1 MYPPLTSGRFSPGV
15 GADFW
20 LLGIGFIEISAI
32 AGAIELIVG
41 ILRTRAPGMS
51 LGRMPIFAWV
61 MLAMG
66 GMVIF
71 AFPPLILGT
80 LLLELERAFGW
91 PFFMAQ
97 HGGDPLLWQHLFWF
111 FGHPDVYMI
120 FLPAA
125 GMVSMIVATMAQTP
139 LVGYRWVVGGIL
151 GMAGLSFALWVHHM
165 FAARLSVQ
173 AMHVFSAA
181 SMVIVIPSAIQV
193 FAWLA
198 TLRRG
203 RVRFATPMRFLL
215 GFFVI
220 FTIGGLT
227 GVMLAVLPFDWQ
239 AHDTHFV
246 VAHLHYVLIGG
257 MLFPLFAGFYYWAP
271 TACGR
276 PLSDRLG
283 RWVCGLLFTGVHVTF
298 LPMHLTGLL
307 GMPRRVYTYPAGL
320 GLEWPNLVSSVGSLL
335 IAAGI
340 ALFLVDV
347 GRHLRVA
354 DKVDVKPVERGHAG
368 VAPAG
373 PLRRAQH
380 PARGEPRAALGPREP
395 SRRGGPR
402 RALPAGHRHGPAG
415 DTRDELGHGTSGIR
429 RDPDRPGLVP
439 GPRRDGHRRLFPPA
453 DRPVDGRRRRGRRP
467 GTHHDPGMGL
477 GHGPRPGAGPVEV
490 ARDVWLP
497 TYVTGRSAHSWW
509 AMIVVIGVL
518 ATTFASLVF
527 SYAYAYLWMVGA
539 EEWPPV
545 AAERPARYWA
555 AIAAGAWL
563 GSSGLAVAAS
573 RALAAG
579 ATGRFRLRLGLGLSL
594 VLLAIAVDGVSHW
607 RAGLAPDRHAYEA
620 TVATFVGVQTVT
632 AAAVLIMALYTLV
645 RSWRGLRAAT
655 VPAQSRGFGILANRW
670 PGQPVA
676 RQPQCRMAARVASQA
691 SEVAPRP
698 AIRGRMCPR
707 RDDYLGD
714 DRHRMPQPPTR
725 PGQRTA
731 ASSSAACSL
740 ESVLTPTGSRRTI
753 AMSRQWIT
761 RMHSW
766 RFRMP
771 DVDEQ
776 QQSEDVRGDA
786 GDMAADMVTIG
797 RAGADSVAARDVV
810 IRQGGVRSLSARDV
824 IVRQGGVGRLEAQK
838 VSVTQGGVALAS
850 TQTLEVTAGGVGGA
864 ITDSAALQQSW
875 VQAVV
880 AQESVTLDQA
890 AAGLVASR
898 TVRARDSAI
907 GLVLAREFH
916 GDGVRVL
923 MAPRAALAFGA
934 GLGLVLALVA
944 GIRRQHRG

>member
-51 LGRMPIFAWV
+51 LGRMPIFAWA

-80 LLLELERAFGW
+80 LLLELERAWGW
-91 PFFMAQ
+91 PFFIAQ

-111 FGHPDVYMI
+111 FGHPDVYII

-165 FAARLSVQ
+165 FAAGLSVQ

-271 TACGR
+271 MACGR

-354 DKVDVKPVERGHAG
+354 DKVDVNPWNAATLEWLPLGRYGARSIPLVESRE
-368 VAPAG
+368 
-373 PLRRAQH
+373 PLWDRASLRDEVD
-380 PARGEPRAALGPREP
+380 RGEHY
-395 SRRGGPR
+395 
-402 RALPAGHRHGPAG
+402 LP
-415 DTRDELGHGTSGIR
+415 GT
-429 RDPDRPGLVP
+429 PT
-439 GPRRDGHRRLFPPA
+439 
-453 DRPVDGRRRRGRRP
+453 GRRETLVTSWATARP
-467 GTHHDPGMGL
+467 EYVAILTGPGWSPVLAAIGTAAFFLLLTVQLTGAAVVGGVLALAMILVWAWGTDPG
-477 GHGPRPGAGPVEV
+477 PGAGPVEV

-527 SYAYAYLWMVGA
+527 SYAYLWMVGA

-545 AAERPARYWA
+545 AAGRPARYWA

-563 GSSGLAVAAS
+563 GSSGLVVGAS

-579 ATGRFRLRLGLGLSL
+579 ATGQFRLRLGLGLSL

-620 TVATFVGVQTVT
+620 TVATFVGVQAVT
-632 AAAVLIMALYTLV
+632 AAAVLIMALYTLA
-645 RSWRGLRAAT
+645 RSWRGL
-655 VPAQSRGFGILANRW
+655 LD
-670 PGQPVA
+670 
-676 RQPQCRMAARVASQA
+676 RV
-691 SEVAPRP
+691 
-698 AIRGRMCPR
+698 R
-707 RDDYLGD
+707 R
-714 DRHRMPQPPTR
+714 
-725 PGQRTA
+725 
-731 ASSSAACSL
+731 
-740 ESVLTPTGSRRTI
+740 
-753 AMSRQWIT
+753 
-761 RMHSW
+761 
-766 RFRMP
+766 
-771 DVDEQ
+771 
-776 QQSEDVRGDA
+776 
-786 GDMAADMVTIG
+786 
-797 RAGADSVAARDVV
+797 
-810 IRQGGVRSLSARDV
+810 
-824 IVRQGGVGRLEAQK
+824 
-838 VSVTQGGVALAS
+838 
-850 TQTLEVTAGGVGGA
+850 
-864 ITDSAALQQSW
+864 
-875 VQAVV
+875 
-880 AQESVTLDQA
+880 VTLDNTM
-890 AAGLVASR
+890 LLWHYTVAQ
-898 TVRARDSAI
+898 
-907 GLVLAREFH
+907 GVLA
-916 GDGVRVL
+916 
-923 MAPRAALAFGA
+923 
-934 GLGLVLALVA
+934 LGLVHLIPWIL
-944 GIRRQHRG
+944 G